1 MDIDTIVM
9 LVMAAGTTL
18 AGTIGILF
26 RTVMSMGKDHQKML
40 REHGDMKQTI
50 GQLQGERKGIERLS
64 ADVIEVVYKV
74 LGRHKPSANKEVDE
88 FRNDTSI
95 DRIKRDLDL

>member
-9 LVMAAGTTL
+9 LVMGAGGTL
-18 AGTIGILF
+18 AATIGVLF
-26 RTVMSMGKDHQKML
+26 RTVMSMSKDHQKML

-50 GQLQGERKGIERLS
+50 GQLQGERKGLERLS
-64 ADVIEVVYKV
+64 ADIIEVVYKV
-74 LGRHKPSANKEVDE
+74 LGRNQPTTNKHVDE

-95 DRIKRDLDL
+95 DRIKRDLNL